1 MFRFVFLI
9 HSKSA
14 LAGILF
20 FTGNFSRIFFFN
32 LLSYILII
40 SSFYS
45 IPFWWYFLDIV
56 GHLWYSS
63 FFYVI
68 CLFFFILP
76 PLYVCAW
83 LCTVRGLVRE
93 DLHKSRNC
101 KDFFICV
108 NKLFFWKTN
117 FQLTS
122 FFLPL
127 PWCALKSNSQ
137 PASCSFAATLL
148 LSIN

>member
-68 CLFFFILP
+68 CLFFYSSASLC
-76 PLYVCAW
+76 VCVVVY
-83 LCTVRGLVRE
+83 CTWARAGGLAQIQELQRFFYLRE
-93 DLHKSRNC
+93 QT
-101 KDFFICV
+101 FFLE
-108 NKLFFWKTN
+108 NQFPTH
-117 FQLTS
+117 
-122 FFLPL
+122 FFLPPTPL
-127 PWCALKSNSQ
+127 MCLEKQLTTRQLFFCRNIII
-137 PASCSFAATLL
+137 
-148 LSIN
+148 IN

>member
-68 CLFFFILP
+68 CLFFYSSASLC
-76 PLYVCAW
+76 VCVVVY
-83 LCTVRGLVRE
+83 CTWARAGGLAQIQELQR
-93 DLHKSRNC
+93 
-101 KDFFICV
+101 FFICV
-108 NKLFFWKTN
+108 NKLFFRKTN